1 MRDRYGRIPCL
12 RKWRPFL
19 FFLIIFFCKT
29 IHGIQLEKP
38 GQERSDENIP
48 QEENETAGQKTTTIP
63 KQSAGFTANTE
74 GEIYLIIEY

>member
-1 MRDRYGRIPCL
+1 M
-12 RKWRPFL
+12 
-19 FFLIIFFCKT
+19 T